1 MTLTPEQLDAF
12 VGEYQYGSA
21 VTTIARDGTTLTAQ
35 LTGQPK
41 FPIFPKSA
49 TEFEWRAVK
58 AGVAFVKGA
67 DGKVTKAVH
76 TQNGTT
82 FDAPKIK

>member
-1 MTLTPEQLDAF
+1 MKLTAEQLDAF
-12 VGEYQYGSA
+12 VGQYQYGPA
-21 VTTIARDGTTLTAQ
+21 VMTVTREGETLMAQ

-41 FPIFPKSA
+41 LPIFPKSA
-49 TEFEWRAVK
+49 TEFEWRVVK

-76 TQNGTT
+76 TQNGNP